1 MQWDIFCRVID
12 NFGDI
17 GVCWR
22 LANDLVER
30 GQLVRIFV
38 DDLTALR
45 WMAPIASPQI
55 EIVNWRD
62 QETSS
67 IEDLGVP
74 GDVVIESFGCELPA
88 AYLTQMQ
95 SCAAPT
101 VAQRLWL
108 NLEYLTAEDYAA
120 RCHKLP
126 SPVMSGLCNGWTKYF
141 FYPGFTAQTGGLL
154 RELDL
159 QDRQRRFDAALW
171 LAQWGLQSTVAKP
184 PPLRVSLFC
193 YEPVALSALL
203 EQLSQAQRPVE
214 LLVTAGRSA
223 TAVDA
228 CLRQLCPNGPVHTQ
242 NLIENWSF
250 GNTENNSL
258 LSILKLPY
266 LSQIDFDHLLWSC
279 DLNFVRGEDS
289 LTRAI
294 WANKPFVWQLYPQ
307 DDGAHY
313 DKLDAFMA
321 ICQSTTDEARWFD
334 VWNGR
339 LKTVLPPL
347 DSLLKSQISS
357 HLAAHLLPQADLAS
371 QLISFA
377 IEKTR

>member
-171 LAQWGLQSTVAKP
+171 LAQWG
-184 PPLRVSLFC
+184 
-193 YEPVALSALL
+193 
-203 EQLSQAQRPVE
+203 
-214 LLVTAGRSA
+214 
-223 TAVDA
+223 
-228 CLRQLCPNGPVHTQ
+228 
-242 NLIENWSF
+242 
-250 GNTENNSL
+250 
-258 LSILKLPY
+258 
-266 LSQIDFDHLLWSC
+266 
-279 DLNFVRGEDS
+279 
-289 LTRAI
+289 
-294 WANKPFVWQLYPQ
+294 
-307 DDGAHY
+307 
-313 DKLDAFMA
+313 
-321 ICQSTTDEARWFD
+321 
-334 VWNGR
+334 
-339 LKTVLPPL
+339 
-347 DSLLKSQISS
+347 
-357 HLAAHLLPQADLAS
+357 
-371 QLISFA
+371 
-377 IEKTR
+377 